1 MVTAGLTSATFIAT
15 AGSIVF
21 NQNARLTATY
31 NNSSAYATIG
41 LTGVLRLTTDAQG
54 KVGTSSQSA
63 IEAVP
68 SVHLDSIAC
77 TPQAVTAG
85 TAGTC
90 AIALDNVAET
100 DVVRVQ
106 LSRSSGS
113 IKVPATVTTRAG
125 QANLEFQFDSVKA
138 IGSDEDVVV
147 KAQLGTDTVQATVK
161 NQSRRHLA
169 MQVPAH
175 PTVKFGNELRFSVS
189 AEDPAASISAAS
201 LPAGA
206 TFNPADGA
214 FDWTPLAAQQGAH
227 RVVFRA
233 INAAG
238 EAGSAPVTI
247 DVDNGEPVVTS
258 VVNAASRSVATACS
272 PGSIASLEGTGLSQE
287 PPAADPSGVSLALG
301 GTSVFAYGTAVPILY
316 SSASRVDFLCP
327 SEPPGTPLQIV
338 LQTAGKIAST
348 VQTTEQEIA
357 PGIFSVDE
365 SGTGQGLVLH
375 SDNSTLAMIRNY
387 RYAALP
393 VAAGDT
399 LLVYATGI
407 TGASRLQVKIGG
419 ATATVE
425 AITPVPGK
433 PGLFCI
439 AAVAPEGS
447 GSANAGVVS
456 VIGELLGG
464 GMVSSNQVN
473 ITIEGAK

>member
-1 MVTAGLTSATFIAT
+1 MFSTT
-15 AGSIVF
+15 AGSISI
-21 NQNARLTATY
+21 NQSARIAAAY
-31 NNSSAYATIG
+31 NNSSAYTTITLMPG
-41 LTGVLRLTTDAQG
+41 NRLTTVVKGTVD
-54 KVGTSSQSA
+54 TSSRSA
-63 IEAVP
+63 IEAVS
-68 SVHLDSIAC
+68 SVHLDSIVC

-90 AIALDNVAET
+90 AITLDNVGES
-100 DVVRVQ
+100 DVVQIQ
-106 LSRSSGS
+106 LSSSSGS

-138 IGSDEDVVV
+138 IGSDENVVV

-169 MQVPAH
+169 VQVPEH
-175 PTVKFGNELRFSVS
+175 QTVKFGNQLRFSVS

-201 LPAGA
+201 LPTGA
-206 TFNPADGA
+206 TFDPADGV

-227 RVVFRA
+227 QVVFRA

-247 DVDNGEPVVTS
+247 DVDKGEPVVTS

-272 PGSIASLEGTGLSQE
+272 PGAIASLEGKWLSQE

-338 LQTAGKIAST
+338 LQTAGKMAPT
-348 VQTTEQEIA
+348 VETTEQEIA

-387 RYAALP
+387 KYAALP
-393 VAAGDT
+393 VEAGDR

-407 TGASRLQVKIGG
+407 TEASRLQVKIGD
-419 ATATVE
+419 ANATVE
-425 AITPVPGK
+425 AITPVSGK
-433 PGLFCI
+433 PGLFRI
-439 AAVAPEGS
+439 VAVMPEGS
-447 GSANAGVVS
+447 GSVNAGAVS

-464 GMVSSNQVN
+464 GTVSSNQVN
-473 ITIEGAK
+473 IAIEGAK